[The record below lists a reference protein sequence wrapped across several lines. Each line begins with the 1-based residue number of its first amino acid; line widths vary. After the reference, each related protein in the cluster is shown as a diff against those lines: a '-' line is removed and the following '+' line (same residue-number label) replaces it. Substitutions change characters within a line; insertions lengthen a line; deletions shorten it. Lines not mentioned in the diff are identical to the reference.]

1 MTVYQARTETTA
13 DQLAR
18 WRRRAAAES
27 TRVRPWT
34 IHLGLALA
42 ATSGALVV
50 CLLEVV
56 AGRSM
61 VPQTAE
67 NLAVMVPFVAWCIY
81 SVKRREAKDDAAR
94 ERERA
99 EHDARIRS
107 LREVLSSTDERLERL
122 EKLIEEVRRRDTFA
136 EGWEARDTLEAPV
149 IDAEPTVRI
158 LRPARVG
165 R

>member
-42 ATSGALVV
+42 ATSGAL
-50 CLLEVV
+50 V